1 VFIVLLVDLF
11 LIPLLIL
18 MGVVFVIGVMMSML
32 EKGRLRL
39 SVISVLK
46 NIAVNIKKQ
55 K

>member
-1 VFIVLLVDLF
+1 
-11 LIPLLIL
+11 
-18 MGVVFVIGVMMSML
+18 MMSML

-55 K
+55 KWGWCDVAC